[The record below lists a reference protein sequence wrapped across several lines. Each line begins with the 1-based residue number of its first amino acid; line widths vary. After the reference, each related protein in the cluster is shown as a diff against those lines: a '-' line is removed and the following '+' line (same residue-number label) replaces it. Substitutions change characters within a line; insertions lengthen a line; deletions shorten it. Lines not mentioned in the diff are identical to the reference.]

1 MGTTRLLFARA
12 VLVRG
17 DFQRGSE
24 YEKSLVAIMAGEGS
38 LAHWNPM
45 DTTLQRPGATPYN
58 SFGANNAE
66 HVWNYASAHDGVEAT
81 ILTMMQPNM
90 APWVNLLK
98 EPGHNAIQLCVGFS
112 RCPWGGV
119 GDTLPLRLARQWR
132 TDWIGYLHERR
143 GIVAGNGPWTY
154 TRRGKPRR

>member
-17 DFQRGSE
+17 DFQQGSE

-45 DTTLQRPGATPYN
+45 DTTLPRPGATPYN
-58 SFGANNAE
+58 SFGPNDSE

-90 APWVNLLK
+90 TPWVELLRR
-98 EPGHNAIQLCVGFS
+98 PRLNALQLCEGFAH
-112 RCPWGGV
+112 CPWGGV
-119 GDTLPLRLARQWR
+119 GDTLPLRLAEQWR
-132 TDWIGYLHERR
+132 TDWLAYVHERR
-143 GIVAGNGPWTY
+143 LLVAGYGPWTY